1 MGSEDIVGGEGGI
14 QKLVD
19 KFVQDCDFL
28 AHASESDLLADVLKK
43 PGEYWENL
51 LYLSPQERSEYQ
63 IDMFQRFGVKITA
76 QGVFYRDTCLYEGSL
91 RQESKNMREENDA
104 LGLEPPWIE

>member
-43 PGEYWENL
+43 
-51 LYLSPQERSEYQ
+51 
-63 IDMFQRFGVKITA
+63 
-76 QGVFYRDTCLYEGSL
+76 
-91 RQESKNMREENDA
+91 
-104 LGLEPPWIE
+104 